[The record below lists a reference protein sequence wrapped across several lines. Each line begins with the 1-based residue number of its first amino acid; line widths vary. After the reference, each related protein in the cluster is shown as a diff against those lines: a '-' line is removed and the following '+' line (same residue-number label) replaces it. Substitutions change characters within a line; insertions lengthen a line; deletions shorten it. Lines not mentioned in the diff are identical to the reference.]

1 MSWKVEYPVLT
12 TWLDLR
18 PYHGLALAS
27 NSNYKFKTTVSFC
40 YTPYYLW
47 QSPIW
52 NNSSYRCINND
63 TGSGGPYWPKTE
75 FIGLKG
81 SSPGANANW
90 TNFLATYGLKASYF
104 SSSPGHNY
112 QIGYYA
118 YRDPTDT
125 TTSCFFLPSR
135 PLAKSPEETFT
146 STGSLV
152 TSLNGVSYKTSYG
165 HHKTWSVSLYL
176 DGALDAS
183 RPEFF
188 WDARPVFD
196 NWLKLAD
203 SGVTLTLQ
211 RSDSTTFYS
220 RALRTV
226 APYIDCPTNIC
237 GQLEQANLRFEGAD
251 NHCYRYKLDLTIH
264 EAKGTNLYE

>member
-18 PYHGLALAS
+18 PYHGLTLGSGS
-27 NSNYKFKTTVSFC
+27 NWRFKTTVSFC
-40 YTPYYLW
+40 YTPYFLW
-47 QSPIW
+47 SSPIW
-52 NNSSYRCINND
+52 NSSSYRVVNTDEPYPKKQYLGYRSANPNPSSNWNNFLAE
-63 TGSGGPYWPKTE
+63 Y
-75 FIGLKG
+75 GLKG
-81 SSPGANANW
+81 Q
-90 TNFLATYGLKASYF
+90 YF
-104 SSSPGHNY
+104 STAPFVGGSS
-112 QIGYYA
+112 GYHIF
-118 YRDPTDT
+118 RDPAAT

-176 DGALDAS
+176 DGALDAG
-183 RPEFF
+183 RPEYF

-211 RSDSTTFYS
+211 RSESTSFYS
-220 RALRTV
+220 RTLRTV

-237 GQLEQANLRFEGAD
+237 GQLEQANLKFDGAD